1 MIVRYR
7 KAVDPRLP
15 SLGPRARLRFVGIN
29 QANSDAVMEIS
40 SRAQMTKALLIFLIM
55 ISPAVTD
62 DQNVT
67 DFDPLKF
74 RLE

>member
-1 MIVRYR
+1 MSDIGR
-7 KAVDPRLP
+7 P
-15 SLGPRARLRFVGIN
+15 STHFWRPSVYERGYGFVGIN